1 MDIFN
6 KIKLILLKPNEF
18 FLNLKE
24 EGIKEAFWFFVVLS
38 VFYSIVS
45 SALLIGLSSVFNL
58 NAYLSGLNVT
68 GISSK
73 YLTMFFTTPSIIK
86 LSLLGLISGVLFSF
100 VIGLGLFFWLQVF
113 KGKEGYAKAYQLY
126 VYSTTPSLVFGWIPF
141 VKFFAGAYAI
151 FLLILG
157 TKNIYNFSMT
167 KSVLMY
173 VAPLVVIYLLSLVL
187 MGVVFFSLL
196 SPF

>member
-1 MDIFN
+1 
-6 KIKLILLKPNEF
+6 
-18 FLNLKE
+18 
-24 EGIKEAFWFFVVLS
+24 
-38 VFYSIVS
+38 
-45 SALLIGLSSVFNL
+45 
-58 NAYLSGLNVT
+58 
-68 GISSK
+68 
-73 YLTMFFTTPSIIK
+73 
-86 LSLLGLISGVLFSF
+86 F